1 MVDLK
6 RATERD
12 QYFLTG
18 FCVDTGLALMKAGDE
33 YAENDFL
40 AKNLAGQLDSR
51 GIKLKTPKII
61 YFDALDLREDNNS
74 GYGLIYILNERAE
87 LGKNIIDAP
96 ELVSSFKFKIINEE
110 TGIPIEYKLGKR
122 AFCTRWNGL
131 SRFCLY
137 WGSTVGSYDM
147 SLAKSYNDYNNM
159 NKTIPYGR
167 VIVVSEV

>member
-96 ELVSSFKFKIINEE
+96 EL
-110 TGIPIEYKLGKR
+110 
-122 AFCTRWNGL
+122 
-131 SRFCLY
+131 
-137 WGSTVGSYDM
+137 
-147 SLAKSYNDYNNM
+147 
-159 NKTIPYGR
+159 
-167 VIVVSEV
+167 